1 MGSAN
6 GQITEYTNILT
17 SDTTTNFTITAT
29 DDEGQTNSRAFNL
42 IVLGPVYNLALS
54 NAVRLDS
61 THNNYLV
68 RDNELIGSGM
78 AQGGDTFT
86 IACWVKK
93 EKDTTKKDIVL
104 SGTPTGTNARFLVCV
119 NGVNLRFYGRNS
131 SSQVE
136 FDVTANN
143 IITDSTAWYH
153 VMMVADF
160 TNSTVNDT
168 TRFYVNGVRVS
179 QSQIT
184 TTNVIFSG
192 NGANGTGLQLF
203 EIRHIMVLNIVMV
216 ILQIITLFGMSQ
228 KLIHLSLFK
237 LIEEC

>member
-1 MGSAN
+1 M
-6 GQITEYTNILT
+6 
-17 SDTTTNFTITAT
+17 
-29 DDEGQTNSRAFNL
+29 
-42 IVLGPVYNLALS
+42 VY
-54 NAVRLDS
+54 
-61 THNNYLV
+61 
-68 RDNELIGSGM
+68 
-78 AQGGDTFT
+78 
-86 IACWVKK
+86 
-93 EKDTTKKDIVL
+93 
-104 SGTPTGTNARFLVCV
+104 V

-153 VMMVADF
+153 VMMVGDF
-160 TNSTVNDT
+160 TNSTANDT

-184 TTNVIFSG
+184 TTNVASG
-192 NGANGTGLQLF
+192 NGANGTGLQL
-203 EIRHIMVLNIVMV
+203 IILVDIMVLNIVMV

-237 LIEEC
+237 LIEECFSKAYTGSYGTYGFHLDFADSALTASGIGDDNAGIGDFTPTNFPDANGEYATGSVVTDTPTSNHSTLMDQSFNSPLITKGMLRSVKSADRYFATGNTGIRDGKWYWEYLSNDFGA